1 MSIDQDDDE
10 QIDDTN
16 DDTDNYSAPAA
27 DPVLVALELCKLA
40 NNKTVAAAIKKL
52 RRLDRQFADT
62 QAKVAALTT
71 EAERME
77 AALAARAAELAA
89 REAEIERRATE
100 FENSLQ
106 EARDNLREYHNSI
119 TDADR
124 RIRRRILS
132 SADLLVGFNERLQDL
147 PDWPAIRQM
156 VPGLPADPPELE
168 HDVAAPPRIDFS
180 DTFSDPNAD
189 RHGVPFLGSLTRST
203 SHKASQ

>member
-147 PDWPAIRQM
+147 PD
-156 VPGLPADPPELE
+156 
-168 HDVAAPPRIDFS
+168 
-180 DTFSDPNAD
+180 
-189 RHGVPFLGSLTRST
+189 
-203 SHKASQ
+203 